1 MFDFQVSKHPYLDNA
16 CRQFAQK
23 HNLTELA
30 RKVEMKAQVL
40 RNKLNPE
47 QPHQLTLAEL
57 LLIIDASEDA
67 ALMDGLLAQLHCLPS
82 VPVNELASEKLDS
95 YVMKATAAIGQVAA
109 GAVSTERMTQSRKN
123 AFVDSVNSGIRCL
136 TLAAMAVHCRIQSN
150 PAMASTLDAVS
161 GIGASM
167 GLS

>member
-1 MFDFQVSKHPYLDNA
+1 MFDFQVSKHPHLDNA

-47 QPHQLTLAEL
+47 QPHQLTLTEL
-57 LLIIDASEDA
+57 MLLTDVSEDA
-67 ALMDGLLAQLHCLPS
+67 ALIDGLLAQLHCLPS
-82 VPVNELASEKLDS
+82 VPVNELAAEKLDA

-136 TLAAMAVHCRIQSN
+136 TLAAMAVHSRIQSN

-161 GIGASM
+161 GLGASI